1 MKPARLRLSAKRDLS
16 DAAVYYDERG
26 GEALGENLLAQALSA
41 LARIE
46 SMPGIGSPDSG
57 QRIGLPSLRVWRLK
71 VFAMRWFYFER
82 DAHLDVVRLLA
93 DRQDIAAILA
103 DEPLSE

>member
-16 DAAVYYDERG
+16 DAAVYYAERG

-103 DEPLSE
+103 D

>member
-1 MKPARLRLSAKRDLS
+1 MKPARLRQSAKQDLP
-16 DAAVYYDERG
+16 DAAVCYAERG

-46 SMPGIGSPDSG
+46 SMPGIGSPDNG
-57 QRIGLPSLRVWRLK
+57 QRIGLPGLRAWRLK

-82 DAHLDVVRLLA
+82 ATHLDVVRLLA
-93 DRQDIAAILA
+93 DRRDIAAILA
-103 DEPLSE
+103 DKPSSE

>member
-1 MKPARLRLSAKRDLS
+1 MKPARLRLSAKQDLS
-16 DAAVYYDERG
+16 DAAVYYAERG
-26 GEALGENLLAQALSA
+26 GEALGENLLERALSA